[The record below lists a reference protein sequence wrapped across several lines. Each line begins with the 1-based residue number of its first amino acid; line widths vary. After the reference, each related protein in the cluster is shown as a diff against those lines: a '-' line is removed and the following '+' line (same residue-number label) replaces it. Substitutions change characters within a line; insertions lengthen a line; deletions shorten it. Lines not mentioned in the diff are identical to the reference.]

1 MSGKTD
7 ARRAKVGAGQTRRGC
22 VWRVAFFSVFSILLL
37 SGCATPQVET
47 GTEYAWR
54 TLVGKPGGLGNVD
67 GMGAAA
73 RFCQPSGV
81 ALDAAGN
88 VYVADYYN
96 YAIRK
101 IAPDGTVTAFAG
113 CVGESGGTDGAGNAA
128 RFDRPLGLA
137 ADAGGNLYV
146 ADSGNHV
153 IRKVTPDGVVSTF
166 AGRAGEQ
173 GSTDAVGREARFRTP
188 TDVAVD
194 ASGNVYVA
202 DAYNHAVRKITPAGA
217 VTTLAGKVEL
227 KGGVTVGGFADG
239 KGIAARFRTPRG
251 VAVDSSGNVYV
262 ADTENALL
270 RKVLPDGTVKTLA
283 GGAGSAGY
291 ANGTN
296 AVARFSNPQGVT
308 VDASGNIFV
317 ADTGNQVI
325 RKVTAAGLVSTVTNG
340 LARFPSPRAVAAD
353 KAGNLVVADND
364 SQTISRILAKGGVT
378 VLAGSASTHG
388 SAEGQGGTAR
398 FNRPCGI
405 VVGRSKRLLV
415 TDNFNHTL
423 RAVTPDGVV
432 TTLAGRAWSA
442 GATDG
447 KGDAARFFWPSGAAQ
462 DGAGNVYVADAG
474 NHTIRKVSPEGV
486 VTTLAGG
493 AGTNGWS
500 DGTGGKARFAWP
512 ADVALDG
519 AGNLLVADRANHV
532 IRRVAPSGEVTTVAG
547 GAGKAGRADGV
558 VGSARFNNPSGVAV
572 DAVGNVYVA
581 DTGNHTIRK
590 IMPGG
595 EVTTLAGC
603 AGMKGGADGQ
613 GALARLNGPADVTAD
628 AAGNIYVADRDNH
641 LIRLV
646 TPAGAVSTL
655 GGLPNTMSAADGV
668 GCNARF
674 AQPSGVALDSD
685 GFIYVADAC
694 NNRIAVGAPRVVG
707 RSVVSP
713 AHGVNSGTA
722 EGAGCVSVPSEAYA
736 WDVFAGE
743 PGVSGVDDGKG
754 RAARLGGPQG
764 LALDARGVLYVAD
777 SRKGA
782 IRKITPEGGVTTLAV
797 ERGRLTA
804 PLGIAVGSDGH
815 CYVSDAAHALWK
827 VAPSGAV
834 TKLAGAANQRGAADG
849 AGNVARFDFIPGI
862 AADAAG
868 NICVADHNNGTL
880 RRVSP
885 DGGVTTLAGRAGQE
899 GTVDGVGAAARFKH
913 PTAVA
918 LDREGN
924 LFVAAGD
931 KIRKVTPQGAVT
943 TIAGAETFGRLDG
956 IAVDNDGN
964 VYAADRG
971 RHVIWKVTPRGA
983 VTNLGGSELAMG
995 GAGWLVTGLA
1005 VDRAGNVYVA
1015 DSVRNCVLKGS
1026 PGGK

>member
-1 MSGKTD
+1 MGS
-7 ARRAKVGAGQTRRGC
+7 
-22 VWRVAFFSVFSILLL
+22 SILLF
-37 SGCATPQVET
+37 SGCATPQLET

-113 CVGESGGTDGAGNAA
+113 CVGESGNADGMGNAA

-166 AGRAGEQ
+166 AGRACEQ

-239 KGIAARFRTPRG
+239 KGTAARFRTPRG
-251 VAVDSSGNVYV
+251 VAVDSAGNVYV

-283 GGAGSAGY
+283 GGVGNAGY

-308 VDASGNIFV
+308 VDASGNIYV

-325 RKVTAAGLVSTVTNG
+325 RRVTAAGLVSTVTNG

-364 SQTISRILAKGGVT
+364 SQTISRIAARGGVT
-378 VLAGSASTHG
+378 VLAGRASTHG
-388 SAEGQGGTAR
+388 SAEGQGGAAR

-405 VVGRSKRLLV
+405 VVEHSKRLTV

-423 RAVTPDGVV
+423 RTVTPDGVV
-432 TTLAGRAWSA
+432 TTLAGRAFSMGSA
-442 GATDG
+442 DG

-493 AGTNGWS
+493 AGTNGWA
-500 DGTGGKARFAWP
+500 DGTGGRARFAWP

-558 VGSARFNNPSGVAV
+558 GGSARFNNPSGVAV
-572 DAVGNVYVA
+572 DAVGTVYVA

-590 IMPGG
+590 ITPGG

-613 GALARLNGPADVTAD
+613 GSLARLNGPSDVTAD
-628 AAGNIYVADRDNH
+628 AAGNVYVADRDNH
-641 LIRLV
+641 LIRRV
-646 TPAGAVSTL
+646 TPEGVVSTL
-655 GGLPNTMSAADGV
+655 GGLPNAMSAADGA
-668 GCNARF
+668 GGSARF

-685 GFIYVADAC
+685 GSIYVADAC
-694 NNRIAVGAPRVVG
+694 NNRIAVGVPRVVG
-707 RSVVSP
+707 RSVIAP
-713 AHGVNSGTA
+713 AHGASSGVA
-722 EGAGCVSVPSEAYA
+722 ERTDPVSVPSDHYV

-743 PGVSGVDDGKG
+743 PGESGVDDGKG
-754 RAARLGGPQG
+754 REARLGGPQG
-764 LALDARGVLYVAD
+764 LALDFRDVLYVAD
-777 SRKGA
+777 SRKAA
-782 IRKITPEGGVTTLAV
+782 IRRITPEGVVTTLEV

-804 PLGIAVGSDGH
+804 PLGIAVGRDGLV
-815 CYVSDAAHALWK
+815 YVSDAAQVLWR
-827 VAPSGAV
+827 VSPSGEV
-834 TKLAGAANQRGAADG
+834 TKLAGAANQRGSADG
-849 AGNVARFDFIPGI
+849 AGNAARFSFVPGV
-862 AADAAG
+862 AVDAAG
-868 NICVADHNNGTL
+868 QVVLADHNNGTL

-885 DGGVTTLAGRAGQE
+885 EGGVTTLAGRAGQV
-899 GTVDGVGAAARFKH
+899 GTVDGAGPAARFEH
-913 PTAVA
+913 PVAVA
-918 LDREGN
+918 FDSEGT
-924 LFVAAGD
+924 LFVAAGN
-931 KIRKVTPQGAVT
+931 KIRKVTPAGAVT
-943 TIAGAETFGRLDG
+943 TLAEAEPFGRLDG
-956 IAVDNDGN
+956 IAVDRGGN

-971 RHVIWKVTPRGA
+971 RHVIWKVTPKGT
-983 VTNLGGSELAMG
+983 VSKLDGSELAMG

-1005 VDRAGNVYVA
+1005 VDRAGSVYVS
-1015 DSVRNCVLKGS
+1015 DSVRNCVLKGT
-1026 PGGK
+1026 PGVK